1 MTPSQPVERPTP
13 LPPEIL
19 PPTVPQ
25 PEPVPPEI
33 QDPQIPEQPAPIHEP
48 PGMTPPI
55 AVASIVTKQSGFLF
69 APQAAER
76 QSSVDSLAKASGAD
90 FDRQLIHT
98 SLKATRAIAKSSAMF
113 SATSPRHNRRSSV
126 AAVIARWVSAHGT
139 DNPHRANFALTL
151 GHGVAQQSGRRCSA
165 PVPSRRP
172 FLCLARP
179 ASPGQTLVPIL
190 PRTFPGQ

>member
-55 AVASIVTKQSGFLF
+55 AVATTMFESASQTVSDPKFKAWIDKTLPRVREHLSVAQRL
-69 APQAAER
+69 
-76 QSSVDSLAKASGAD
+76 QSSM
-90 FDRQLIHT
+90 
-98 SLKATRAIAKSSAMF
+98 SSAKTGL
-113 SATSPRHNRRSSV
+113 ST
-126 AAVIARWVSAHGT
+126 AAR
-139 DNPHRANFALTL
+139 
-151 GHGVAQQSGRRCSA
+151 
-165 PVPSRRP
+165 
-172 FLCLARP
+172 
-179 ASPGQTLVPIL
+179 
-190 PRTFPGQ
+190 

>member
-69 APQAAER
+69 ASQAAER
-76 QSSVDSLAKASGAD
+76 QSGVDSLAKASGAD

-98 SLKATRAIAKSSAMF
+98 VGLADHKEHIAMFESASQTVSDPKLKAWIDKTLPRLREHLSVAQRLQSLMSSAK
-113 SATSPRHNRRSSV
+113 TSLST
-126 AAVIARWVSAHGT
+126 AAR
-139 DNPHRANFALTL
+139 
-151 GHGVAQQSGRRCSA
+151 
-165 PVPSRRP
+165 
-172 FLCLARP
+172 
-179 ASPGQTLVPIL
+179 
-190 PRTFPGQ
+190 